1 MKKKLII
8 MMMLLV
14 LTTGC
19 FKQDRGSYNNFKDKV
34 EKLNAYQLSGELEIY
49 NNDNKY
55 TYDVKVTY
63 QKEDQYH
70 VSLKNKTNNH
80 EQIILKNK
88 DAVYVLTPAL
98 RKSFKFQSEW
108 PSNNS
113 QSYILQNLIFDVDN
127 DKNKKETKK
136 DKETIITST
145 VTYTNNPELV
155 SQKIYLDK
163 NSQVTKVEVLDK
175 DDNVKIKMKYQKI
188 NYKPNIPKNFF
199 TVNYNIGNEETT
211 KTSAAIDN
219 ITYPMYM
226 PDNTYLQS
234 QDKIKT
240 TTGERVILTFAGEK
254 PFTLV
259 EETIAL
265 TSDVDTITVLGE
277 PTFLMDTIGSI
288 GENSATW
295 TSNDIM
301 YYATSDALDSNE
313 LLKVAESVSNTAIE
327 K

>member
-1 MKKKLII
+1 MKKKLIVL
-8 MMMLLV
+8 MFLFV

-19 FKQDRGSYNNFKDKV
+19 FKKSGGSYSEFKDKV
-34 EKLNAYQLSGELEIY
+34 EKLNAYQISGELEIY
-49 NNDNKY
+49 NNENKY
-55 TYDVKVTY
+55 TYDVSVTY
-63 QKEDQYH
+63 QKEDKYR

-80 EQIILKNK
+80 EQIILKNEE
-88 DAVYVLTPAL
+88 AVYVLTPSL
-98 RKSFKFQSEW
+98 RKSFKFQSDW

-113 QSYILQNLIFDVDN
+113 QSYLLQNLIFDVDN
-127 DKNKKETKK
+127 DKNKKEKKK
-136 DKETIITST
+136 DKETIVEST
-145 VTYTNNPELV
+145 VTYSNNPELV
-155 SQKIYLDK
+155 NQKIYLNK

-175 DDNVKIKMKYQKI
+175 DGNIKIKMKYQKI
-188 NYKPNIPKNFF
+188 DYKPNIPKNYF
-199 TVNYNIGNEETT
+199 TIDYNIDTDETT
-211 KTSAAIDN
+211 KTSASIDN

-259 EETIAL
+259 EETIAVDN
-265 TSDVDTITVLGE
+265 TIDTITVIGE
-277 PTFLMDTIGSI
+277 PTFLTDTVGSI

-295 TSNDIM
+295 VNNDIM
-301 YYATSDALDSNE
+301 YYATSDALDTNE
-313 LLKVAESVSNTAIE
+313 LLKVAESISNNAIE

>member
-1 MKKKLII
+1 MKKKLIVI
-8 MMMLLV
+8 ISLLIF
-14 LTTGC
+14 TTGC
-19 FKQDRGSYNNFKDKV
+19 FKKAGGNYNDFKDKV
-34 EKLNAYQLSGELEIY
+34 LKLNAYQLSGELEIY

-55 TYDVKVTY
+55 AYDVKVTY
-63 QKEDQYH
+63 QKEDKYH
-70 VSLKNKTNNH
+70 VSLINKTNNH
-80 EQIILKNK
+80 EQIILKNSE
-88 DAVYVLTPAL
+88 AVYVLTPAL

-127 DKNKKETKK
+127 DKNKKEIKK

-145 VTYTNNPELV
+145 VTYTNNPDLV
-155 SQKIYLDK
+155 KQKIYLNK
-163 NSQVTKVEVLDK
+163 NSQITKVEVLDK
-175 DDNVKIKMKYQKI
+175 DDNIKIKMKYQKI

-211 KTSAAIDN
+211 KTSASIDN

-226 PDNTYLQS
+226 PNNTYLQS

-265 TSDVDTITVLGE
+265 TKDVDTITVLGE
-277 PTFLMDTIGSI
+277 PTFLMDTVGSI